1 MTATGP
7 AKPQD
12 AEARRASAFVFLK
25 ANELALLI
33 ALAAV
38 VLFTVL
44 MDRNHTYY
52 YEPQLSLEM
61 NCRRIAPLGIVAL
74 GAAVVIIAGGI
85 DLSAGAVIAFS
96 STICGLLMMGMAP
109 EAFEADRSVGAG
121 VLTVVVLSTVVVG
134 LLIGTLHAWMI
145 TTLRLPPFV
154 VTLGSLVGLRSV
166 ARALLFFV
174 IKSED
179 RSFTQP
185 FFKLLKDRVE
195 IPMIVMVVAAIATW
209 IILQRTVLGRHLY
222 ALGGNEQAARL
233 SGIRTENVKWFAY
246 CFSAVTASIAGLFF
260 LPESSL
266 KPGTVAAGY
275 ELNAIA
281 AAVVGGCSL
290 QGGIGTVQGTL
301 LGAIFLRAVID
312 SVAKVVKASS
322 DVYEG
327 MIVGTIVVLAVTFSQ
342 IREIRMSGRR
352 LFDGA
357 LGLCAIPAMVVLAG
371 LVSVITLGW
380 TTGWAVTTAALIF
393 LAGVYMWESSRS
405 GRH

>member
-7 AKPQD
+7 PKPQD
-12 AEARRASAFVFLK
+12 AEARRASAFVFLNT
-25 ANELALLI
+25 NELALLI

-52 YEPQLSLEM
+52 YDPQLSLQM

-109 EAFEADRSVGAG
+109 QAFEADKSVGAG

-134 LLIGTLHAWMI
+134 LLVGTLHAWMI

-154 VTLGSLVGLRSV
+154 VTLGSLVGLRSL

-185 FFKLLKDRVE
+185 FFKMLKDRVE
-195 IPMIVMVVAAIATW
+195 IPMIVLVVAAIATW

-246 CFSAVTASIAGLFF
+246 CFSAVTASVAGLFF
-260 LPESSL
+260 LPESGL
-266 KPGTVAAGY
+266 KPGSVAAGY
-275 ELNAIA
+275 ELSAIA

-312 SVAKVVKASS
+312 SVAKVIKASS

-342 IREIRMSGRR
+342 FREFRTSGRR

-357 LGLCAIPAMVVLAG
+357 LGLCAVPAMVVLAG

-380 TTGWAVTTAALIF
+380 RTGWAVTLGAFIF
-393 LAGVYMWESSRS
+393 LVGVYAWEASRTK
-405 GRH
+405 RL